1 MKRRRRKR
9 KKKKKE
15 EKKKQQYEYTIMTI
29 SQRYI
34 ILHSKEKDGRTT
46 DKPK

>member
-1 MKRRRRKR
+1 MKRRRRKT

-29 SQRYI
+29 SQRYNT
-34 ILHSKEKDGRTT
+34 SQQGEGWT
-46 DKPK
+46 DD